1 MDPDE
6 ALRLAIEASLE
17 NAGAPAEAPNA
28 LPAQDARVEAREAD
42 DFDDELTRAIRASM
56 GEAAASTMSDD
67 GAGLDGGTCV
77 ADEERRADLE
87 YDHCLAHS
95 MQANRPFSDPEFVP
109 SAASLGSGKTTTT
122 MRVRASPTAPVE
134 VREVPVLWLR
144 PKEIGHRERGEREWT
159 LSHRQPAGSDVAQG
173 TEGDCWL
180 VSAMSVAAEGD
191 GHVAHALRSA
201 SAEGCG
207 AVQIRLCL
215 GGLWTVV
222 TVDDLIPC
230 DALSR
235 RPIFASGREQQLWP
249 CFIEKAIAKVTG
261 SYRALSGGQVSEG
274 LRLMTGASVTALLL
288 STNET
293 REERTLRRAAASSL
307 AALERTLAHFSGTSI
322 RVVLGSGMQQVV
334 KTVREAGLSLDPER
348 ARPAGGRAA
357 AEPRADADLTWARL
371 ASWKDSGCLMG
382 AACGKA
388 GMEWEDERK
397 AVRDAA
403 AAVGL
408 QTEHAYSVL
417 ELTSVGSDRL
427 LRLRNPWGRGE
438 YTGKYGTSWPGW
450 TPELRSQLGAFEM
463 EGSGIFFIEFNDF
476 LRHFD
481 TVEVARVHKGWS
493 TARSASLMAESA
505 RGATAE
511 GGFPAWEIVSPEDG
525 DVYLTL
531 WQASS
536 RLRGGGRLR
545 GLAPGE
551 SLRQLQV
558 EGVIGDDGRPSEG
571 QGPGSPT
578 RSSGASA
585 GGAEAARAAGVTAG
599 APGVAVG
606 GDAGPALRASNS
618 AVLDEAGRVLSRDR
632 RKPAPERT
640 ELGIAVFAGGRAS
653 SGSASEPVGS
663 YVGGALRTLQD
674 SVNADVSI
682 TAGRRYTVVPLAMAH
697 MARKQWQEAVLSV
710 QSPSPVRLRRV
721 TLSARRFA
729 EAIVERVTALGMA
742 TFHSAGDDGD
752 IVVREL
758 AADNCMML
766 VLENRTS
773 SRLVTLEYTVGAE
786 GLTASREAFFCTD
799 TIPPQT
805 VQLIQVLTV
814 DSAGGSYSYSGSQA
828 MSIEKLASREA
839 ALTSEAHFPPV
850 SGMHSPFPLV

>member
-1 MDPDE
+1 MGAE
-6 ALRLAIEASLE
+6 LKQLAA
-17 NAGAPAEAPNA
+17 
-28 LPAQDARVEAREAD
+28 
-42 DFDDELTRAIRASM
+42 
-56 GEAAASTMSDD
+56 SDD
-67 GAGLDGGTCV
+67 GTGLDGGTCV

-334 KTVREAGLSLDPER
+334 KTVREAGLSLDPEG

-531 WQASS
+531 WQASA

-558 EGVIGDDGRPSEG
+558 EGVIGDDGRPSAEG
-571 QGPGSPT
+571 EGPGSPT

-599 APGVAVG
+599 APGFAVG

>member
-56 GEAAASTMSDD
+56 GEAAASTMFVQPAAVAAPSDD
-67 GAGLDGGTCV
+67 GTGLDGGTCV

-531 WQASS
+531 
-536 RLRGGGRLR
+536 
-545 GLAPGE
+545 
-551 SLRQLQV
+551 
-558 EGVIGDDGRPSEG
+558 
-571 QGPGSPT
+571 
-578 RSSGASA
+578 
-585 GGAEAARAAGVTAG
+585 
-599 APGVAVG
+599 
-606 GDAGPALRASNS
+606 
-618 AVLDEAGRVLSRDR
+618 VLSRDR